1 VEKDVVEHIKKEFNI
16 SSAETLV
23 TLPNPYFTLF
33 PFWVFV
39 LSQI

>member
-1 VEKDVVEHIKKEFNI
+1 MEKDVVEHIKKEFNI